1 MILEIQLENNVIKSK
16 LKMRVD
22 KMNCNNQLL
31 GATKYEI
38 STENSTVEN
47 AHIVEISTEKLTTEN
62 ENIVEKGSE
71 IMKYEISTE
80 KLIVENIVETGSEMI
95 NVDDPGEVGQRL
107 KNAKVNDEFEIEKS
121 VKYKSHK
128 LSSRR
133 TTS

>member
-47 AHIVEISTEKLTTEN
+47 AHIVEISTEKLT
-62 ENIVEKGSE
+62 IVEKVQKSWN
-71 IMKYEISTE
+71 MK
-80 KLIVENIVETGSEMI
+80 LV
-95 NVDDPGEVGQRL
+95 Q
-107 KNAKVNDEFEIEKS
+107 KS
-121 VKYKSHK
+121 
-128 LSSRR
+128 
-133 TTS
+133 